1 MLVRATEGGD
11 EVLTHADIDL
21 VLLVGI
27 HGGVVGAEVPHK
39 AGGGIGR
46 RRKD

>member
-1 MLVRATEGGD
+1 VRATEGGG
-11 EVLTHADIDL
+11 EALAHIDIDL

-39 AGGGIGR
+39 AGGGFGR
-46 RRKD
+46 KRKD